1 MFLGCGVAV
10 KLVAGVLTFAIGGLL
25 AAAPASARPS
35 ADVAALQVALRAMRL
50 YGGGVDGVAGPATQ
64 AAVRRVQA
72 RRGLAVDGVAGPQTR
87 RALGRRGRPRLG
99 SRPLARRARG
109 WDVAALQFLLATH
122 GFPSGAVDGGLG
134 PRSDAALRRFQAWA
148 GLGADGVAGA
158 ATLAALRRPAPRSP
172 LTFLRPVTAAMG
184 DAFGPRGVRFHA
196 GLDFVSQAGDPVRA
210 ARGGCVVS
218 AGWDPGGY
226 GKLVVV
232 SHGLGVTSWYA
243 HLSRIRVR
251 RGACVAAGARI
262 GAVGSTGAST
272 GPHLHF
278 EVRLRGAVVN
288 PAGSLR

>member
-1 MFLGCGVAV
+1 MAR
-10 KLVAGVLTFAIGGLL
+10 KLVTLVVAAALGGLL
-25 AAAPASARPS
+25 AAAPAAAQTA
-35 ADVAALQVALRAMRL
+35 ADVAALQVALRAVHV
-50 YGGGVDGVAGPATQ
+50 YDGGVDGVAGPATR
-64 AAVRRVQA
+64 AAIRRVQA
-72 RRGLAVDGVAGPQTR
+72 RRGLAVDGVAGAQTR

-99 SRPLARRARG
+99 SRPLALRARG
-109 WDVAALQFLLATH
+109 WDVAALQFLLARH

-148 GLGADGVAGA
+148 GLAPDGVAGA

-172 LTFLRPVTAAMG
+172 LSFRRPVAAAVG
-184 DAFGPRGVRFHA
+184 DTFGPRGVRFHP
-196 GLDFVSQAGDPVRA
+196 GFDFVAQAGDPVSA
-210 ARGGCVVS
+210 ARSGCVVS
-218 AGWDPGGY
+218 ATRDPGGY
-226 GKLVVV
+226 GKLVVL

-278 EVRLRGAVVN
+278 EVRLRGAAVD